1 MFAKPKEGDRDARS
15 RMNRGHEIRKIR
27 EGQGLSQ
34 RCFAKAR
41 QAKARSWTLYRGR
54 WKALVS
60 APVGAPP
67 GTNADST
74 TNAHS
79 SCGGHLDKRARP

>member
-60 APVGAPP
+60 APVESRPL
-67 GTNADST
+67 GTNV
-74 TNAHS
+74 TNVRS
-79 SCGGHLDKRARP
+79 SYGGHMDKRARP